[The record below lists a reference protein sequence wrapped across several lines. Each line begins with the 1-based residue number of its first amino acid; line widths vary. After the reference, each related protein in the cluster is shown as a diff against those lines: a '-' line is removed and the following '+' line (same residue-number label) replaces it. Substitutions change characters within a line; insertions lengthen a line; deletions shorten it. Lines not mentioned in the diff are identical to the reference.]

1 MRSDDTPTAPAHKR
15 RPKKML
21 SPSMKY
27 DLWLQLVRG
36 EVTIAQAATAA
47 GVDRSTILRVRTV
60 AKEGALAALAA
71 SKPGAGKTVRDVE
84 LEEANAEIARLGEAC
99 KELAVKLTLLEGKRG
114 PWR

>member
-1 MRSDDTPTAPAHKR
+1 MSSDDSPTTSGRRR

-21 SPSMKY
+21 SPSAKY

-36 EVTIAQAATAA
+36 EVTIAQAAVSA

-71 SKPGAGKTVRDVE
+71 SKPGAGKTARDVE
-84 LEEANAEIARLGEAC
+84 LEEAHTEIARLSEAC
-99 KELAVKLTLLEGKRG
+99 KELAVKLTLLEGNRG
-114 PWR
+114 SWR